1 MPESALKEM
10 PLADTLDHPHRGNPV
25 TTSTPAST
33 PSLRMNAPVL
43 IGSAA
48 FVLIF
53 GLAATL
59 FAEQA
64 GEWLARAQAWASGSV
79 GWYYLLAMTLYLVF
93 VVVTALSGYGRIK
106 LGADHDEPEFSYLSW
121 AGMLFAA
128 GISITLFFFCVSE
141 PLTHFAQPPKGE
153 AGGSEAARQAMQLLF
168 LHWGLHGW
176 GVFALV
182 AMALAYFAYRHN
194 LPLALRSALYPLI
207 GKRINGPI
215 GYTVDAFGIIA
226 TVFGLGADMG
236 FGVLHLNAGLDYL
249 FGIPHDQWVQVALIV
264 LMMGAAVIVAVS
276 GVEKGVRVMSDVN
289 MLLAC
294 SLLLF
299 VLFAGP
305 TQHLLNMLVQNLGD
319 YLGALPTKSFDLY
332 AYDGGTRWLG
342 DWTVFYWAW
351 WIAWAPFVGLFIA
364 RISRGRTIREF
375 VFGVLFI
382 PLGFTLAWMSIFGNS
397 ALEQAFNG
405 TSDLATVAVSEP
417 SMAIYHLLE
426 SYPWSRAVI
435 AVTVFISF
443 VFFVTSADSGTVVLS
458 TLSSRGG
465 AVDEDGPR
473 WLRVFWGA
481 LTALITIGLLFAGS
495 IDALKS
501 AVVLTSLPFSLILL
515 LMMWGLHKAFYL
527 ESQRQR
533 ARLHAPSPVD
543 QRSPRRRS
551 GWRQRLAQ
559 AVHFPSRDEVYRF
572 MEEQVRPAMEAL
584 AEQFRTRG
592 LTVETHM
599 DPAGASL
606 SLEVV
611 HGEEH
616 PFLYRV
622 VMRGYF
628 TPSFA
633 VAGLDARNRQNRRY
647 YRAEVH
653 LAEGSQDYDLV
664 GYSRQQVI
672 DDMLDQYERHLQFLH
687 LVR

>member
-1 MPESALKEM
+1 MTDAQSPSA
-10 PLADTLDHPHRGNPV
+10 
-25 TTSTPAST
+25 T
-33 PSLRMNAPVL
+33 PSAPTPIRMNPPVFYGAAIL
-43 IGSAA
+43 I
-48 FVLIF
+48 L
-53 GLAATL
+53 L
-59 FAEQA
+59 FAAVVIGFPQRA
-64 GEWLARAQAWASGSV
+64 GEWLLAAQTWASQTV
-79 GWYYLLAMTLYLVF
+79 GWYYLLAMTLYLIF
-93 VVVTALSGYGRIK
+93 VVVTALSGYGKIK

-141 PLTHFAQPPKGE
+141 PLTHFLQPPQGE
-153 AGGSEAARQAMQLLF
+153 AGTQEAARQAMELLF

-215 GYTVDAFGIIA
+215 GYTVDCFGIIA

-236 FGVLHLNAGLDYL
+236 FGVLQLNSGLDYL
-249 FGIPHDQWVQVALIV
+249 YAIPHTHAVQMVLIV
-264 LMMGAAVIVAVS
+264 LMMGAAISVAVS
-276 GVEKGVRVMSDVN
+276 GVDKGIRILSDIN

-305 TQHLLNMLVQNLGD
+305 TQHLLNTLVQNVGD
-319 YLGALPTKSFDLY
+319 YLGHLPGKSFDLY
-332 AYDGGTRWLG
+332 AYGGPSDWLG
-342 DWTVFYWAW
+342 SWTVFYWAW

-397 ALEQAFNG
+397 ALEQALG
-405 TSDLATVAVSEP
+405 GASELGREAIEQP
-417 SMAIYHLLE
+417 SMALYQMLQN
-426 SYPWSRAVI
+426 YPWSRAVI
-435 AVTVFISF
+435 TVTVLVSF

-458 TLSSRGG
+458 TLSAHGG
-465 AVDEDGPR
+465 SADDDGPK
-473 WLRVFWGA
+473 WLRVFWGSV
-481 LTALITIGLLFAGS
+481 TALVTGGLLFAGS

-515 LMMWGLHKAFYL
+515 LMMWGLHKAFYM

-533 ARLHAPSPVD
+533 ARSHSLAPLMSGNGK
-543 QRSPRRRS
+543 RS
-551 GWRQRLAQ
+551 GGWKRRLSQ

-572 MEEQVRPAMEAL
+572 MNDVVRPAISEVSEVFREKGL
-584 AEQFRTRG
+584 AVDAQ
-592 LTVETHM
+592 L
-599 DPAGASL
+599 DPGNASL
-606 SLEVV
+606 SLEIG
-611 HGEEH
+611 HGEQH
-616 PFLYRV
+616 RFLYQV
-622 VMRGYF
+622 LMRGYF

-633 VAGLDARNRQNRRY
+633 RAGMGGLHLKNRRY
-647 YRAEVH
+647 FRAEVH
-653 LAEGSQDYDLV
+653 LAEGSQDYDLM
-664 GYSRQQVI
+664 GYTKEQI
-672 DDMLDQYERHLQFLH
+672 INDMLDQYERHLQFLH

>member
-1 MPESALKEM
+1 GA
-10 PLADTLDHPHRGNPV
+10 AI
-25 TTSTPAST
+25 
-33 PSLRMNAPVL
+33 L
-43 IGSAA
+43 I
-48 FVLIF
+48 L
-53 GLAATL
+53 L
-59 FAEQA
+59 FAAVVIGFPQRA
-64 GEWLARAQAWASGSV
+64 GEWLLAAQTWASQTV
-79 GWYYLLAMTLYLVF
+79 GWYYLLAMTLYLIF
-93 VVVTALSGYGRIK
+93 VVVTALSGYGKIK

-141 PLTHFAQPPKGE
+141 PLTHFLQPPQGE
-153 AGGSEAARQAMQLLF
+153 AGTQEAARQAMELLF

-207 GKRINGPI
+207 GKRINGPV
-215 GYTVDAFGIIA
+215 GYTVDCFGIIA

-236 FGVLHLNAGLDYL
+236 FGVLQLNSGLDYL
-249 FGIPHDQWVQVALIV
+249 YAIPHTHPVQMALIV
-264 LMMGAAVIVAVS
+264 LMMGAAISVAVS
-276 GVEKGVRVMSDVN
+276 GVDKGIRILSDIN

-305 TQHLLNMLVQNLGD
+305 TQHLLNTLVQNVGD
-319 YLGALPTKSFDLY
+319 YLGHLPGKSFDLY
-332 AYDGGTRWLG
+332 AYGGPSDWLG
-342 DWTVFYWAW
+342 SWTVFYWAW

-397 ALEQAFNG
+397 ALEQALG
-405 TSDLATVAVSEP
+405 GASELGRVAIEQP
-417 SMAIYHLLE
+417 SMALYQMLQN
-426 SYPWSRAVI
+426 YPWSRAVI
-435 AVTVFISF
+435 TVTVLVSF

-458 TLSSRGG
+458 TLSAHGG
-465 AVDEDGPR
+465 SADDDGPK
-473 WLRVFWGA
+473 WLRVFWGSV
-481 LTALITIGLLFAGS
+481 TALVTGGLLFAGS

-515 LMMWGLHKAFYL
+515 LMMWGLHKAFYM

-533 ARLHAPSPVD
+533 ARSHSLAPLMSGNGK
-543 QRSPRRRS
+543 RS
-551 GWRQRLAQ
+551 GGWKRRLSQ

-572 MEEQVRPAMEAL
+572 MNDVVRPAISEVSEVFREKGL
-584 AEQFRTRG
+584 AVDAQ
-592 LTVETHM
+592 L
-599 DPAGASL
+599 DPGNASL
-606 SLEVV
+606 SLEIG
-611 HGEEH
+611 HGEQH
-616 PFLYRV
+616 RFLYQV
-622 VMRGYF
+622 LMRGYF

-633 VAGLDARNRQNRRY
+633 RAGMGGLHLKNRRY
-647 YRAEVH
+647 FRAEVH
-653 LAEGSQDYDLV
+653 LAEGSQDYDLM
-664 GYSRQQVI
+664 GYTKEQI
-672 DDMLDQYERHLQFLH
+672 INDMLDQYERHLQFLH

>member
-1 MPESALKEM
+1 M
-10 PLADTLDHPHRGNPV
+10 NP
-25 TTSTPAST
+25 
-33 PSLRMNAPVL
+33 PVFYGAAIL
-43 IGSAA
+43 I
-48 FVLIF
+48 L
-53 GLAATL
+53 L
-59 FAEQA
+59 FAAVVIGFPQRA
-64 GEWLARAQAWASGSV
+64 GEWLLAAQTWASQTV
-79 GWYYLLAMTLYLVF
+79 GWYYLLAMTLYLIF
-93 VVVTALSGYGRIK
+93 VVVTALSGYGKIK

-141 PLTHFAQPPKGE
+141 PLTHFLQPPQGE
-153 AGGSEAARQAMQLLF
+153 AGTQEAARQAMELLF

-215 GYTVDAFGIIA
+215 GYTVDCFGIIA

-236 FGVLHLNAGLDYL
+236 FGVLQLNSGLDYL
-249 FGIPHDQWVQVALIV
+249 YAIPHTHPVQMALIV
-264 LMMGAAVIVAVS
+264 LMMGAAISVAVS
-276 GVEKGVRVMSDVN
+276 GVDKGIRILSDIN

-305 TQHLLNMLVQNLGD
+305 TQHLLNTLVQNVGD
-319 YLGALPTKSFDLY
+319 YLGHLPGKSFDLY
-332 AYDGGTRWLG
+332 AYGGPSDWLG
-342 DWTVFYWAW
+342 SWTVFYWAW

-397 ALEQAFNG
+397 ALEQALG
-405 TSDLATVAVSEP
+405 GASELGRVAIEQP
-417 SMAIYHLLE
+417 SMALYQMLQN
-426 SYPWSRAVI
+426 YPWSRAVI
-435 AVTVFISF
+435 TVTVLVSF
-443 VFFVTSADSGTVVLS
+443 AFFVTSADSGTVVLS
-458 TLSSRGG
+458 TLSAHGG
-465 AVDEDGPR
+465 SADDDGPK
-473 WLRVFWGA
+473 WLRVFWGSV
-481 LTALITIGLLFAGS
+481 TALVTGGLLFAGS

-515 LMMWGLHKAFYL
+515 LMMWGLHKAFYM

-533 ARLHAPSPVD
+533 ARSHSLAPLMSGNGK
-543 QRSPRRRS
+543 RS
-551 GWRQRLAQ
+551 GGWKRRLSQ

-572 MEEQVRPAMEAL
+572 MNDVVRPAISEVSEVFREKGL
-584 AEQFRTRG
+584 AVDAQ
-592 LTVETHM
+592 L
-599 DPAGASL
+599 DPGNASL
-606 SLEVV
+606 SLEIG
-611 HGEEH
+611 HGEQH
-616 PFLYRV
+616 RFLYQV
-622 VMRGYF
+622 LMRGYF

-633 VAGLDARNRQNRRY
+633 RAGMGGLHLKNRRY
-647 YRAEVH
+647 FRAEVH
-653 LAEGSQDYDLV
+653 LAEGSQDYDLM
-664 GYSRQQVI
+664 GYTKEQI
-672 DDMLDQYERHLQFLH
+672 INDMLDQYERHLQFLH

>member
-1 MPESALKEM
+1 M
-10 PLADTLDHPHRGNPV
+10 NP
-25 TTSTPAST
+25 
-33 PSLRMNAPVL
+33 PVFYGAAIL
-43 IGSAA
+43 I
-48 FVLIF
+48 L
-53 GLAATL
+53 L
-59 FAEQA
+59 FAAVVIGFPQRA
-64 GEWLARAQAWASGSV
+64 GEWLLAAQTWASQTV
-79 GWYYLLAMTLYLVF
+79 GWYYLLAMTLYLIF
-93 VVVTALSGYGRIK
+93 VVVTALSGYGKIK

-141 PLTHFAQPPKGE
+141 PLTHFLQPPQGE
-153 AGGSEAARQAMQLLF
+153 AGTQEAARQAMELLF

-215 GYTVDAFGIIA
+215 GYTVDCFGIIA

-236 FGVLHLNAGLDYL
+236 FGVLQLNSGLDYL
-249 FGIPHDQWVQVALIV
+249 YAIPHTHSVQMALIV
-264 LMMGAAVIVAVS
+264 LMMGAAISVAVS
-276 GVEKGVRVMSDVN
+276 GVDKGIRILSDIN

-305 TQHLLNMLVQNLGD
+305 TQHLLNTLVQNVGD
-319 YLGALPTKSFDLY
+319 YLGHLPGKSFDLY
-332 AYDGGTRWLG
+332 AYGGPSDWLG
-342 DWTVFYWAW
+342 SWTVFYWAW

-397 ALEQAFNG
+397 ALEQALG
-405 TSDLATVAVSEP
+405 GASELGRVAIEQP
-417 SMAIYHLLE
+417 SMALYQMLQN
-426 SYPWSRAVI
+426 YPWSRAVI
-435 AVTVFISF
+435 TVTVLVSF

-458 TLSSRGG
+458 TLSAHGG
-465 AVDEDGPR
+465 SADDDGPK
-473 WLRVFWGA
+473 WLRVFWGSV
-481 LTALITIGLLFAGS
+481 TALVTGGLLFAGS

-515 LMMWGLHKAFYL
+515 LMMWGLHKAFYM

-533 ARLHAPSPVD
+533 ARSHSLAPLMSGNGK
-543 QRSPRRRS
+543 RS
-551 GWRQRLAQ
+551 GGWKRRLSQ

-572 MEEQVRPAMEAL
+572 MNDVVRPAISEVSEVFREKGL
-584 AEQFRTRG
+584 AVDAQ
-592 LTVETHM
+592 L
-599 DPAGASL
+599 DPGNASL
-606 SLEVV
+606 SLEIG
-611 HGEEH
+611 HGEQH
-616 PFLYRV
+616 RFLYQV
-622 VMRGYF
+622 LMRGYF

-633 VAGLDARNRQNRRY
+633 RAGMGGLHLKNRRY
-647 YRAEVH
+647 FRAEVH
-653 LAEGSQDYDLV
+653 LAEGSQDYDLM
-664 GYSRQQVI
+664 GYTKEQI
-672 DDMLDQYERHLQFLH
+672 INDMLDQYERHLQFLH
-687 LVR
+687 

>member
-1 MPESALKEM
+1 MILDPACDGA
-10 PLADTLDHPHRGNPV
+10 ADCGFIAAV
-25 TTSTPAST
+25 
-33 PSLRMNAPVL
+33 V
-43 IGSAA
+43 IG
-48 FVLIF
+48 FP
-53 GLAATL
+53 
-59 FAEQA
+59 QRA
-64 GEWLARAQAWASGSV
+64 GEWLLAAQTWASQTV
-79 GWYYLLAMTLYLVF
+79 GWYYLLAMTLYLIF
-93 VVVTALSGYGRIK
+93 VVVTALSGYGKIK

-141 PLTHFAQPPKGE
+141 PLTHFLQPPQGE
-153 AGGSEAARQAMQLLF
+153 AGTQEAARQAMELLF

-215 GYTVDAFGIIA
+215 GYTVDCFGIIA

-236 FGVLHLNAGLDYL
+236 FGVLQLNSGLDYL
-249 FGIPHDQWVQVALIV
+249 YAIPHTHAVQMVLIV
-264 LMMGAAVIVAVS
+264 LMMGAAISVAVS
-276 GVEKGVRVMSDVN
+276 GVDKGIRILSDIN

-305 TQHLLNMLVQNLGD
+305 TQHLLNTLVQNVGD
-319 YLGALPTKSFDLY
+319 YLGHLPGKSFDLY
-332 AYDGGTRWLG
+332 AYGGPSDWLG
-342 DWTVFYWAW
+342 SWTVFYWAW

-397 ALEQAFNG
+397 ALEQALG
-405 TSDLATVAVSEP
+405 GASELGRVAIEQP
-417 SMAIYHLLE
+417 SMALYQMLQN
-426 SYPWSRAVI
+426 YPWSRAVI
-435 AVTVFISF
+435 TVTVLVSF

-458 TLSSRGG
+458 TLSAHGG
-465 AVDEDGPR
+465 SADDDGPK
-473 WLRVFWGA
+473 WLRVFWGSV
-481 LTALITIGLLFAGS
+481 TALVTGGLLFAGS

-515 LMMWGLHKAFYL
+515 LMMWGLHKAFYM

-533 ARLHAPSPVD
+533 ARSHSLAPLMSGNGK
-543 QRSPRRRS
+543 RS
-551 GWRQRLAQ
+551 GGWKRRLSQ

-572 MEEQVRPAMEAL
+572 MNDVVRPAISEVSEVFREKGL
-584 AEQFRTRG
+584 AVDAQ
-592 LTVETHM
+592 L
-599 DPAGASL
+599 DPGNASL
-606 SLEVV
+606 SLEIG
-611 HGEEH
+611 HGEQH
-616 PFLYRV
+616 RFLYQV
-622 VMRGYF
+622 LMRGYF

-633 VAGLDARNRQNRRY
+633 RAGMGGLHLKNRRY
-647 YRAEVH
+647 FRAEVH
-653 LAEGSQDYDLV
+653 LAEGSQDYDLM
-664 GYSRQQVI
+664 GYTKEQI
-672 DDMLDQYERHLQFLH
+672 INDMLDQYERHLQFLH

>member
-1 MPESALKEM
+1 M
-10 PLADTLDHPHRGNPV
+10 NP
-25 TTSTPAST
+25 
-33 PSLRMNAPVL
+33 PVFYGAAIL
-43 IGSAA
+43 I
-48 FVLIF
+48 L
-53 GLAATL
+53 L
-59 FAEQA
+59 FAAVVIGFPQRA
-64 GEWLARAQAWASGSV
+64 GEWLLAAQTWASQTV
-79 GWYYLLAMTLYLVF
+79 GWYYLLAMTLYLIF
-93 VVVTALSGYGRIK
+93 VVVTALSGYGKIK

-141 PLTHFAQPPKGE
+141 PLTHFLQPPQGE
-153 AGGSEAARQAMQLLF
+153 AGTQEAARQAMELLF

-215 GYTVDAFGIIA
+215 GYTVDCFGIIA

-236 FGVLHLNAGLDYL
+236 FGVLQLNSGLDYL
-249 FGIPHDQWVQVALIV
+249 YAIPHTHPVQMALIV
-264 LMMGAAVIVAVS
+264 LMMGAAISVAVS
-276 GVEKGVRVMSDVN
+276 GVDKGIRILSDIN

-305 TQHLLNMLVQNLGD
+305 TQHLLNTLVQNVGD
-319 YLGALPTKSFDLY
+319 YLGHLPGKSFDLY
-332 AYDGGTRWLG
+332 AYGGPSDWLG
-342 DWTVFYWAW
+342 SWTVFYWAW

-397 ALEQAFNG
+397 ALEQALG
-405 TSDLATVAVSEP
+405 GASELGRVAIEQP
-417 SMAIYHLLE
+417 SMALYQMLQN
-426 SYPWSRAVI
+426 YPWSRAVI
-435 AVTVFISF
+435 TVTVLVSF

-458 TLSSRGG
+458 TLSAHGG
-465 AVDEDGPR
+465 SADDDGPK
-473 WLRVFWGA
+473 WLRVFWGSV
-481 LTALITIGLLFAGS
+481 TALVTGGLLFAGS

-515 LMMWGLHKAFYL
+515 LMMWGLHKAFYM

-533 ARLHAPSPVD
+533 ARSHSLAPLMSGNGK
-543 QRSPRRRS
+543 RS
-551 GWRQRLAQ
+551 GGWKRRLSQ

-572 MEEQVRPAMEAL
+572 MNDVVRPAISEVSEVFREKGL
-584 AEQFRTRG
+584 AVDAQ
-592 LTVETHM
+592 L
-599 DPAGASL
+599 DPGNASL
-606 SLEVV
+606 SLEVG
-611 HGEEH
+611 HGEQH
-616 PFLYRV
+616 RFLYQV
-622 VMRGYF
+622 LMRGYF

-633 VAGLDARNRQNRRY
+633 RAGMGGLHLKNRRY
-647 YRAEVH
+647 FRAEVH
-653 LAEGSQDYDLV
+653 LAEGSQDYDLM
-664 GYSRQQVI
+664 GYTKEQI
-672 DDMLDQYERHLQFLH
+672 INDMLDQYERHLQFLH

>member
-1 MPESALKEM
+1 M
-10 PLADTLDHPHRGNPV
+10 NP
-25 TTSTPAST
+25 
-33 PSLRMNAPVL
+33 PVFYGAAIL
-43 IGSAA
+43 I
-48 FVLIF
+48 L
-53 GLAATL
+53 L
-59 FAEQA
+59 FAAVVIGFPQCA
-64 GEWLARAQAWASGSV
+64 GEWLLAAQTWASQTV
-79 GWYYLLAMTLYLVF
+79 GWYYLLAMTLYLIF
-93 VVVTALSGYGRIK
+93 VVVTALSGYGKIK

-141 PLTHFAQPPKGE
+141 PLTHFLQPPQGE
-153 AGGSEAARQAMQLLF
+153 AGTQEAARQAMELLF

-215 GYTVDAFGIIA
+215 GYTVDCFGIIA

-236 FGVLHLNAGLDYL
+236 FGVLQLNSGLDYL
-249 FGIPHDQWVQVALIV
+249 YAIPHTHPVQMALIV
-264 LMMGAAVIVAVS
+264 LMMGAAISVAVS
-276 GVEKGVRVMSDVN
+276 GVDKGIRILSDIN

-305 TQHLLNMLVQNLGD
+305 TQHLLNTLVQNVGD
-319 YLGALPTKSFDLY
+319 YLGHLPGKSFDLY
-332 AYDGGTRWLG
+332 AYGGPSDWLG
-342 DWTVFYWAW
+342 SWTVFYWAW

-397 ALEQAFNG
+397 ALEQALG
-405 TSDLATVAVSEP
+405 GASELGRVAIEQP
-417 SMAIYHLLE
+417 SMALYQMLQN
-426 SYPWSRAVI
+426 YPWSRAVI
-435 AVTVFISF
+435 TVTVLVSF

-458 TLSSRGG
+458 TLSAHGG
-465 AVDEDGPR
+465 SADDDGPK
-473 WLRVFWGA
+473 WLRVFWGSV
-481 LTALITIGLLFAGS
+481 TALVTGGLLFAGS

-515 LMMWGLHKAFYL
+515 LMMWGLHKAFYM

-533 ARLHAPSPVD
+533 ARSHSLAPLMSGNGK
-543 QRSPRRRS
+543 RS
-551 GWRQRLAQ
+551 GGWKRRLSQ

-572 MEEQVRPAMEAL
+572 MNDVVRPAISEVSEVFREKGL
-584 AEQFRTRG
+584 AVDAQ
-592 LTVETHM
+592 L
-599 DPAGASL
+599 DPGNASL
-606 SLEVV
+606 SLEIG
-611 HGEEH
+611 HGEQH
-616 PFLYRV
+616 RFLYQV
-622 VMRGYF
+622 LMRGYF

-633 VAGLDARNRQNRRY
+633 RAGMGGLHLKNRRY
-647 YRAEVH
+647 FRAEVH
-653 LAEGSQDYDLV
+653 LAEGSQDYDLM
-664 GYSRQQVI
+664 GYTKEQI
-672 DDMLDQYERHLQFLH
+672 INDMLDQYERHLQFLH

>member
-1 MPESALKEM
+1 M
-10 PLADTLDHPHRGNPV
+10 NP
-25 TTSTPAST
+25 
-33 PSLRMNAPVL
+33 PVFYGAAIL
-43 IGSAA
+43 I
-48 FVLIF
+48 L
-53 GLAATL
+53 L
-59 FAEQA
+59 FAAVVIGFPQRA
-64 GEWLARAQAWASGSV
+64 GEWLLAAQTWASQTV
-79 GWYYLLAMTLYLVF
+79 GWYYLLAMTLYLIF
-93 VVVTALSGYGRIK
+93 VVVTALSGYGKIK

-141 PLTHFAQPPKGE
+141 PLTHFLQPPQGE
-153 AGGSEAARQAMQLLF
+153 PGTQEAARQAMELLF

-215 GYTVDAFGIIA
+215 GYTVDCFGIIA

-236 FGVLHLNAGLDYL
+236 FGVLQLNSGLDYL
-249 FGIPHDQWVQVALIV
+249 YAIPHTHPVQMALIV
-264 LMMGAAVIVAVS
+264 LMMGAAISVAVS
-276 GVEKGVRVMSDVN
+276 GVDKGIRILSDIN

-305 TQHLLNMLVQNLGD
+305 TQHLLNTLVQNVGD
-319 YLGALPTKSFDLY
+319 YLGHLPGKSFDLY
-332 AYDGGTRWLG
+332 AYGGPSDWLG
-342 DWTVFYWAW
+342 SWTVFYWAW

-397 ALEQAFNG
+397 ALEQALG
-405 TSDLATVAVSEP
+405 GASELGRVAIEQP
-417 SMAIYHLLE
+417 SMALYQMLQN
-426 SYPWSRAVI
+426 YPWSRAVI
-435 AVTVFISF
+435 TVTVLVSF

-458 TLSSRGG
+458 TLSAHGG
-465 AVDEDGPR
+465 SADDDGPK
-473 WLRVFWGA
+473 WLRVFWGSV
-481 LTALITIGLLFAGS
+481 TALVTGGLLFAGS

-515 LMMWGLHKAFYL
+515 LMMWGLHKAFYM

-533 ARLHAPSPVD
+533 ARSHSLAPLMSGNGK
-543 QRSPRRRS
+543 RS
-551 GWRQRLAQ
+551 GGWKRRLSQ

-572 MEEQVRPAMEAL
+572 MNDVVRPAISEVSEVFREKGL
-584 AEQFRTRG
+584 AVDAQ
-592 LTVETHM
+592 L
-599 DPAGASL
+599 DPGNASL
-606 SLEVV
+606 SLEIG
-611 HGEEH
+611 HGEQH
-616 PFLYRV
+616 RFLYQV
-622 VMRGYF
+622 LMRGYF

-633 VAGLDARNRQNRRY
+633 RAGMGGLHLKNRRY
-647 YRAEVH
+647 FRAEVH
-653 LAEGSQDYDLV
+653 LAEGSQDYDLM
-664 GYSRQQVI
+664 GYTKEQI
-672 DDMLDQYERHLQFLH
+672 INDMLDQYERHLQFLH

>member
-1 MPESALKEM
+1 GFPQ
-10 PLADTLDHPHRGNPV
+10 R
-25 TTSTPAST
+25 
-33 PSLRMNAPVL
+33 
-43 IGSAA
+43 
-48 FVLIF
+48 
-53 GLAATL
+53 
-59 FAEQA
+59 A
-64 GEWLARAQAWASGSV
+64 GEWLLAAQTWASQTV
-79 GWYYLLAMTLYLVF
+79 GWYYLLAMTLYLIF
-93 VVVTALSGYGRIK
+93 VVVTALSGYGKIK

-141 PLTHFAQPPKGE
+141 PLTHFLQPPQGE
-153 AGGSEAARQAMQLLF
+153 AGTQEAARQAMELLF

-215 GYTVDAFGIIA
+215 GYTVDCFGIIA

-236 FGVLHLNAGLDYL
+236 FGVLQLNSGLDYL
-249 FGIPHDQWVQVALIV
+249 YAIPHTHPVQMALIV
-264 LMMGAAVIVAVS
+264 LMMGAAISVAVS
-276 GVEKGVRVMSDVN
+276 GVDKGIRILSDIN

-305 TQHLLNMLVQNLGD
+305 TQHLLNTLVQNVGD
-319 YLGALPTKSFDLY
+319 YLGHLPGKSFDLY
-332 AYDGGTRWLG
+332 AYGGPSDWLG
-342 DWTVFYWAW
+342 SWTVFYWAW

-397 ALEQAFNG
+397 ALEQALG
-405 TSDLATVAVSEP
+405 GASELGRVAIEQP
-417 SMAIYHLLE
+417 SMALYQMLQN
-426 SYPWSRAVI
+426 YPWSRAVI
-435 AVTVFISF
+435 TVTVLVSF

-458 TLSSRGG
+458 TLSAHGG
-465 AVDEDGPR
+465 SADDDGPK
-473 WLRVFWGA
+473 WLRVFWGSV
-481 LTALITIGLLFAGS
+481 TALVTGGLLFAGS

-515 LMMWGLHKAFYL
+515 LMMWGLHKAFYM

-533 ARLHAPSPVD
+533 ARSHSLAPLMSGNGK
-543 QRSPRRRS
+543 RS
-551 GWRQRLAQ
+551 GGWKRRLSQ

-572 MEEQVRPAMEAL
+572 MNDVVRPAISEVSEVFREKGL
-584 AEQFRTRG
+584 AVDAQ
-592 LTVETHM
+592 L
-599 DPAGASL
+599 DPGNASL
-606 SLEVV
+606 SLEIG
-611 HGEEH
+611 HGEQH
-616 PFLYRV
+616 RFLYQV
-622 VMRGYF
+622 LMRGYF

-633 VAGLDARNRQNRRY
+633 RAGMGGLHLKNRRY
-647 YRAEVH
+647 FRAEVH
-653 LAEGSQDYDLV
+653 LAEGSQDYDLM
-664 GYSRQQVI
+664 GYTKEQI
-672 DDMLDQYERHLQFLH
+672 INDMLDQYERHLQFLH

>member
-1 MPESALKEM
+1 GA
-10 PLADTLDHPHRGNPV
+10 AI
-25 TTSTPAST
+25 
-33 PSLRMNAPVL
+33 L
-43 IGSAA
+43 I
-48 FVLIF
+48 L
-53 GLAATL
+53 L
-59 FAEQA
+59 FAAVVIGFPQRA
-64 GEWLARAQAWASGSV
+64 GEWLLAAQTWASQTV
-79 GWYYLLAMTLYLVF
+79 GWYYLLAMTLYLIF
-93 VVVTALSGYGRIK
+93 VVVTALSGYGKIK

-141 PLTHFAQPPKGE
+141 PLTHFLQPPQGE
-153 AGGSEAARQAMQLLF
+153 AGTQEAARQAMELLF

-215 GYTVDAFGIIA
+215 GYTVDCFGIIA

-236 FGVLHLNAGLDYL
+236 FGVLQLNSGLDYL
-249 FGIPHDQWVQVALIV
+249 YAIPHTHPVQMALIV
-264 LMMGAAVIVAVS
+264 LMMGAAISVAVS
-276 GVEKGVRVMSDVN
+276 GVDKGIRILSDIN

-305 TQHLLNMLVQNLGD
+305 TQHLLNTLVQNVGD
-319 YLGALPTKSFDLY
+319 YLGHLPGKSFDLY
-332 AYDGGTRWLG
+332 AYGGPSDWLG
-342 DWTVFYWAW
+342 SWTVFYWAW

-397 ALEQAFNG
+397 ALEQALG
-405 TSDLATVAVSEP
+405 GASELGRVAIEQP
-417 SMAIYHLLE
+417 SMALYQMLQN
-426 SYPWSRAVI
+426 YPWSRAVI
-435 AVTVFISF
+435 TVTVLVSF

-458 TLSSRGG
+458 TLSAHGG
-465 AVDEDGPR
+465 SADDDGPK
-473 WLRVFWGA
+473 WLRVFWGSV
-481 LTALITIGLLFAGS
+481 TALATGGLLFAGS

-515 LMMWGLHKAFYL
+515 LMMWGLHKAFYM

-533 ARLHAPSPVD
+533 ARSHSLAPLMSGNGK
-543 QRSPRRRS
+543 RS
-551 GWRQRLAQ
+551 GGWKRRLSQ

-572 MEEQVRPAMEAL
+572 MNDVVRPAISEVSEVFREKGL
-584 AEQFRTRG
+584 AVDAQ
-592 LTVETHM
+592 L
-599 DPAGASL
+599 DPGNASL
-606 SLEVV
+606 SLEIG
-611 HGEEH
+611 HGEQH
-616 PFLYRV
+616 RFLYQV
-622 VMRGYF
+622 LMRGYF

-633 VAGLDARNRQNRRY
+633 RAGMGGLHLKNRRY
-647 YRAEVH
+647 FRAEVH
-653 LAEGSQDYDLV
+653 LAEGSQDYDLM
-664 GYSRQQVI
+664 GYTKEQI
-672 DDMLDQYERHLQFLH
+672 INDMLDQYERHLQFLH

>member
-1 MPESALKEM
+1 FYGA
-10 PLADTLDHPHRGNPV
+10 AI
-25 TTSTPAST
+25 
-33 PSLRMNAPVL
+33 L
-43 IGSAA
+43 ILMFAA
-48 FVLIF
+48 VVIRSP
-53 GLAATL
+53 
-59 FAEQA
+59 QPA
-64 GEWLARAQAWASGSV
+64 GEWLLAAQTWASQTV
-79 GWYYLLAMTLYLVF
+79 GWYYLLAMTLYLIF
-93 VVVTALSGYGRIK
+93 VVVTALSGYGKIK

-141 PLTHFAQPPKGE
+141 PLTHFLQPPQGE
-153 AGGSEAARQAMQLLF
+153 AGTQEAARQAMELLF

-215 GYTVDAFGIIA
+215 GYTVDCFGIIA

-236 FGVLHLNAGLDYL
+236 FGVLQLNSGLDYL
-249 FGIPHDQWVQVALIV
+249 YAIPHTHPVQMALIV
-264 LMMGAAVIVAVS
+264 LMMGAAISVAVS
-276 GVEKGVRVMSDVN
+276 GVDKGIRILSDIN

-305 TQHLLNMLVQNLGD
+305 TQHLLNTLVQNVGD
-319 YLGALPTKSFDLY
+319 YLGHLPGKSFDLY
-332 AYDGGTRWLG
+332 AYGGPSDWLG
-342 DWTVFYWAW
+342 SWTVFYWAW

-397 ALEQAFNG
+397 ALEQALG
-405 TSDLATVAVSEP
+405 GASELGRVAIEQP
-417 SMAIYHLLE
+417 SMALYQMLQN
-426 SYPWSRAVI
+426 YPWSRAVI
-435 AVTVFISF
+435 TVTVLVSF

-458 TLSSRGG
+458 TLSAHGG
-465 AVDEDGPR
+465 SADDDGPK
-473 WLRVFWGA
+473 WLRVFWGSV
-481 LTALITIGLLFAGS
+481 TALVTGGLLFAGS

-515 LMMWGLHKAFYL
+515 LMMWGLHKAFYM

-533 ARLHAPSPVD
+533 ARSHSLAPLMSGNGK
-543 QRSPRRRS
+543 RS
-551 GWRQRLAQ
+551 GGWKRRLSQ

-572 MEEQVRPAMEAL
+572 MNDVVRPAISEVSEVFREKGL
-584 AEQFRTRG
+584 AVDAQ
-592 LTVETHM
+592 L
-599 DPAGASL
+599 DPGNASL
-606 SLEVV
+606 SLEIG
-611 HGEEH
+611 HGEQH
-616 PFLYRV
+616 RFLYQV
-622 VMRGYF
+622 LMRGYF

-633 VAGLDARNRQNRRY
+633 RAGMGGLHLKNRRY
-647 YRAEVH
+647 FRAEVH
-653 LAEGSQDYDLV
+653 LAEGSQDYDLM
-664 GYSRQQVI
+664 GYTKEQI
-672 DDMLDQYERHLQFLH
+672 INDMLDQYERHLQFLH

>member
-1 MPESALKEM
+1 
-10 PLADTLDHPHRGNPV
+10 T
-25 TTSTPAST
+25 
-33 PSLRMNAPVL
+33 
-43 IGSAA
+43 
-48 FVLIF
+48 
-53 GLAATL
+53 
-59 FAEQA
+59 
-64 GEWLARAQAWASGSV
+64 WASQTV
-79 GWYYLLAMTLYLVF
+79 GWYYLLAMTLYLIF
-93 VVVTALSGYGRIK
+93 VVVTALSGYGKIK

-141 PLTHFAQPPKGE
+141 PLTHFLQPPQGE
-153 AGGSEAARQAMQLLF
+153 AGTQEAARQAMELLF

-215 GYTVDAFGIIA
+215 GYTVDCFGIIA

-236 FGVLHLNAGLDYL
+236 FGVLQLNSGLDYL
-249 FGIPHDQWVQVALIV
+249 YAIPHTHPVQMALIV
-264 LMMGAAVIVAVS
+264 LMMGAAISVAVS
-276 GVEKGVRVMSDVN
+276 GVDKGIRILSDIN

-305 TQHLLNMLVQNLGD
+305 TQHLLNTLVQNVGD
-319 YLGALPTKSFDLY
+319 YLGHLPGKSFDLY
-332 AYDGGTRWLG
+332 AYGGPSDWLG
-342 DWTVFYWAW
+342 SWTVFYWAW

-397 ALEQAFNG
+397 ALEQALG
-405 TSDLATVAVSEP
+405 GASELGRVAIEQP
-417 SMAIYHLLE
+417 SMALYQMLQN
-426 SYPWSRAVI
+426 YPWSRAVI
-435 AVTVFISF
+435 TVTVLVSF

-458 TLSSRGG
+458 TLSAHGG
-465 AVDEDGPR
+465 SADDDGPK
-473 WLRVFWGA
+473 WLRVFWGSV
-481 LTALITIGLLFAGS
+481 TALVTGGLLFAGS

-515 LMMWGLHKAFYL
+515 LMMWGLHKAFYM

-533 ARLHAPSPVD
+533 ARSHSLAPLMSGNGK
-543 QRSPRRRS
+543 RS
-551 GWRQRLAQ
+551 GGWKRRLSQ

-572 MEEQVRPAMEAL
+572 MNDVVRPAISEVSEVFREKGL
-584 AEQFRTRG
+584 AVDAQ
-592 LTVETHM
+592 L
-599 DPAGASL
+599 DPGNASL
-606 SLEVV
+606 SLEIG
-611 HGEEH
+611 HGEQH
-616 PFLYRV
+616 RFLYQV
-622 VMRGYF
+622 LMRGYF

-633 VAGLDARNRQNRRY
+633 RAGMGGLHLKNRRY
-647 YRAEVH
+647 FRAEVH
-653 LAEGSQDYDLV
+653 LAEGSQDYDLM
-664 GYSRQQVI
+664 GYTKEQI
-672 DDMLDQYERHLQFLH
+672 INDMLDQYERHLQFLH

>member
-1 MPESALKEM
+1 M
-10 PLADTLDHPHRGNPV
+10 NP
-25 TTSTPAST
+25 
-33 PSLRMNAPVL
+33 PVFYGAAIL
-43 IGSAA
+43 I
-48 FVLIF
+48 L
-53 GLAATL
+53 L
-59 FAEQA
+59 FAAVVIGFPQRA
-64 GEWLARAQAWASGSV
+64 GEWLLAAQTWASQTV
-79 GWYYLLAMTLYLVF
+79 GWYYLLAMTLYLIF
-93 VVVTALSGYGRIK
+93 VVVTALSGYGKIK

-141 PLTHFAQPPKGE
+141 PLTHFLQPPQGE
-153 AGGSEAARQAMQLLF
+153 AGTQEAARQAMELLF

-215 GYTVDAFGIIA
+215 GYTVDCFGIIA

-236 FGVLHLNAGLDYL
+236 FGVLQLNSGLDYL
-249 FGIPHDQWVQVALIV
+249 YAIPHTHPVQMALIV
-264 LMMGAAVIVAVS
+264 LMMGAAISVAVS
-276 GVEKGVRVMSDVN
+276 GVDKGIRILSDIN

-305 TQHLLNMLVQNLGD
+305 TQHLLNTLVQNVGD
-319 YLGALPTKSFDLY
+319 YLGHLPGKSFDLY
-332 AYDGGTRWLG
+332 AYGGPSDWLG
-342 DWTVFYWAW
+342 SWTVFYWAW

-397 ALEQAFNG
+397 ALEQALG
-405 TSDLATVAVSEP
+405 GASELGRVAIEQP
-417 SMAIYHLLE
+417 SMALYQMLQN
-426 SYPWSRAVI
+426 YPWSRAVI
-435 AVTVFISF
+435 TVTVLVSF

-458 TLSSRGG
+458 TLSAHGG
-465 AVDEDGPR
+465 SADDDGPK
-473 WLRVFWGA
+473 WLRVFWGSV
-481 LTALITIGLLFAGS
+481 TALVTGGLLFAGS

-515 LMMWGLHKAFYL
+515 LMMWGLHKAFYM

-533 ARLHAPSPVD
+533 ARSHSLAPLMSGNGK
-543 QRSPRRRS
+543 RS
-551 GWRQRLAQ
+551 GGWKRRLSQ

-572 MEEQVRPAMEAL
+572 MNDVVRPAISEVSEVFHEKGL
-584 AEQFRTRG
+584 AVDAQ
-592 LTVETHM
+592 L
-599 DPAGASL
+599 DPGNASL
-606 SLEVV
+606 SLEIG
-611 HGEEH
+611 HGEQH
-616 PFLYRV
+616 RFLYQV
-622 VMRGYF
+622 LMRGYF

-633 VAGLDARNRQNRRY
+633 RAGMGGLHLKNRRY
-647 YRAEVH
+647 FRAEVH
-653 LAEGSQDYDLV
+653 LAEGSQDYDLM
-664 GYSRQQVI
+664 GYTKEQI
-672 DDMLDQYERHLQFLH
+672 INDMLDQYERHLQFLH

>member
-1 MPESALKEM
+1 A
-10 PLADTLDHPHRGNPV
+10 AV
-25 TTSTPAST
+25 
-33 PSLRMNAPVL
+33 V
-43 IGSAA
+43 IG
-48 FVLIF
+48 FP
-53 GLAATL
+53 
-59 FAEQA
+59 QRA
-64 GEWLARAQAWASGSV
+64 GEWLLAAQTWASQTV
-79 GWYYLLAMTLYLVF
+79 GWYYLLAMTLYLIF
-93 VVVTALSGYGRIK
+93 VVVTALSGYGKIK

-141 PLTHFAQPPKGE
+141 PLTHFLQPPQGE
-153 AGGSEAARQAMQLLF
+153 AGTQEAARQAMELLF

-215 GYTVDAFGIIA
+215 GYTVDCFGIIA

-236 FGVLHLNAGLDYL
+236 FGVLQLNSGLDYL
-249 FGIPHDQWVQVALIV
+249 YAIPHTHPVQMALIV
-264 LMMGAAVIVAVS
+264 LMMGAAISVAVS
-276 GVEKGVRVMSDVN
+276 GVDKGIRILSDIN

-305 TQHLLNMLVQNLGD
+305 TQHLLNTLVQNVGD
-319 YLGALPTKSFDLY
+319 YLGHLPGKSFDLY
-332 AYDGGTRWLG
+332 AYGGPSDWLG
-342 DWTVFYWAW
+342 SWTVFYWAW

-397 ALEQAFNG
+397 ALEQALG
-405 TSDLATVAVSEP
+405 GASELGRVAIEQP
-417 SMAIYHLLE
+417 SMALYQILQN
-426 SYPWSRAVI
+426 YPWSRAVI
-435 AVTVFISF
+435 TVTVLVSF

-458 TLSSRGG
+458 TLSAHGG
-465 AVDEDGPR
+465 SADDDGPK
-473 WLRVFWGA
+473 WLRVFWGSV
-481 LTALITIGLLFAGS
+481 TALVTGGLLFAGS

-515 LMMWGLHKAFYL
+515 LMMWGLHKAFYM

-533 ARLHAPSPVD
+533 ARSHSLAPLMSGNGK
-543 QRSPRRRS
+543 RS
-551 GWRQRLAQ
+551 GGWKRRLSQ

-572 MEEQVRPAMEAL
+572 MNDVVRPAISEVSEVFREKGL
-584 AEQFRTRG
+584 AVDAQ
-592 LTVETHM
+592 L
-599 DPAGASL
+599 DPGNASL
-606 SLEVV
+606 SLEIG
-611 HGEEH
+611 HGEQH
-616 PFLYRV
+616 RFLYQV
-622 VMRGYF
+622 LMRGYF

-633 VAGLDARNRQNRRY
+633 RAGMGGLHLKNRRY
-647 YRAEVH
+647 FRAEVH
-653 LAEGSQDYDLV
+653 LAEGSQDYDLM
-664 GYSRQQVI
+664 GYTKEQI
-672 DDMLDQYERHLQFLH
+672 INDMLDQYERHLQFLH

>member
-1 MPESALKEM
+1 M
-10 PLADTLDHPHRGNPV
+10 NP
-25 TTSTPAST
+25 
-33 PSLRMNAPVL
+33 PVFYGAAIL
-43 IGSAA
+43 I
-48 FVLIF
+48 L
-53 GLAATL
+53 L
-59 FAEQA
+59 FAAVVIGFPQRA
-64 GEWLARAQAWASGSV
+64 GEWLLAAQTWASQTV
-79 GWYYLLAMTLYLVF
+79 GWYYLLAMTLYLIF
-93 VVVTALSGYGRIK
+93 VVVTALSGYGKIK

-141 PLTHFAQPPKGE
+141 PLTHFLQPPQGE
-153 AGGSEAARQAMQLLF
+153 AGTQEAARQAMELLF

-215 GYTVDAFGIIA
+215 GYTVDCFGIIA

-236 FGVLHLNAGLDYL
+236 FGVLQLNSGLDYL
-249 FGIPHDQWVQVALIV
+249 YAIPHTHPVQMALIV
-264 LMMGAAVIVAVS
+264 LMMGAAISVAVS
-276 GVEKGVRVMSDVN
+276 GVDKGIRILSDIN

-305 TQHLLNMLVQNLGD
+305 TQHLLNTLVQNVGD
-319 YLGALPTKSFDLY
+319 YLGHLPGKSFDLY
-332 AYDGGTRWLG
+332 AYGGPSDWLG
-342 DWTVFYWAW
+342 SWTVFYWAW

-397 ALEQAFNG
+397 ALEQALG
-405 TSDLATVAVSEP
+405 GASELGRVAIEQP
-417 SMAIYHLLE
+417 SMALYQMLQN
-426 SYPWSRAVI
+426 YPWSRAVI
-435 AVTVFISF
+435 TVTVLVSF

-458 TLSSRGG
+458 TLSAHGG
-465 AVDEDGPR
+465 SADDDGPK
-473 WLRVFWGA
+473 WLRVFWGSV
-481 LTALITIGLLFAGS
+481 TALVTGGLLFAGS

-515 LMMWGLHKAFYL
+515 LMMWGLHKAFYM

-533 ARLHAPSPVD
+533 ARSHSLAPLMSGNGK
-543 QRSPRRRS
+543 RS
-551 GWRQRLAQ
+551 GGWKRRLSQ

-572 MEEQVRPAMEAL
+572 MNDVVRPEISEVSEVFREKGL
-584 AEQFRTRG
+584 AVDAQ
-592 LTVETHM
+592 L
-599 DPAGASL
+599 DPGNASL
-606 SLEVV
+606 SLEIG
-611 HGEEH
+611 HGEQH
-616 PFLYRV
+616 RFLYQV
-622 VMRGYF
+622 LMRGYF

-633 VAGLDARNRQNRRY
+633 RAGMGGLHLKNRRY
-647 YRAEVH
+647 FRAEVH
-653 LAEGSQDYDLV
+653 LAEGSQDYDLM
-664 GYSRQQVI
+664 GYTKEQI
-672 DDMLDQYERHLQFLH
+672 INDMLDQYERHLQFLH

>member
-1 MPESALKEM
+1 MTDAQSPSAT
-10 PLADTLDHPHRGNPV
+10 P
-25 TTSTPAST
+25 STPT
-33 PSLRMNAPVL
+33 PIRMNPPVFYGAAIL
-43 IGSAA
+43 I
-48 FVLIF
+48 L
-53 GLAATL
+53 L
-59 FAEQA
+59 FAAVVIGFPQRA
-64 GEWLARAQAWASGSV
+64 GEWLLAAQTWASQTV
-79 GWYYLLAMTLYLVF
+79 GWYYLLAMTLYLIF
-93 VVVTALSGYGRIK
+93 VVVTALSGYGKIK

-141 PLTHFAQPPKGE
+141 PLTHFLQPPQGE
-153 AGGSEAARQAMQLLF
+153 AGTQEAARQAMELLF

-215 GYTVDAFGIIA
+215 GYTVDCFGIIA

-236 FGVLHLNAGLDYL
+236 FGVLQLNSGLDYL
-249 FGIPHDQWVQVALIV
+249 YAIPHTHPVQMALIV
-264 LMMGAAVIVAVS
+264 LMMGAAISVAVS
-276 GVEKGVRVMSDVN
+276 GVDKGIRILSDIN

-294 SLLLF
+294 SLLQF

-305 TQHLLNMLVQNLGD
+305 TQHLLNTLVQNVGD
-319 YLGALPTKSFDLY
+319 YLGHLPGKSFDLY
-332 AYDGGTRWLG
+332 AYGGPSDWLG
-342 DWTVFYWAW
+342 SWTVFYWAW

-397 ALEQAFNG
+397 ALEQALG
-405 TSDLATVAVSEP
+405 GASELGRVAIEQP
-417 SMAIYHLLE
+417 SMALYQMLQN
-426 SYPWSRAVI
+426 YPWSRAVI
-435 AVTVFISF
+435 TVTVLVSF

-458 TLSSRGG
+458 TLSAHGG
-465 AVDEDGPR
+465 SADDDGPK
-473 WLRVFWGA
+473 WLRVFWGSV
-481 LTALITIGLLFAGS
+481 TALVTGGLLFAGS

-515 LMMWGLHKAFYL
+515 LMMWGLHKAFYM

-533 ARLHAPSPVD
+533 ARSHSLAPLMSGNGK
-543 QRSPRRRS
+543 RS
-551 GWRQRLAQ
+551 GGWKRRLSQ

-572 MEEQVRPAMEAL
+572 MNDVVRPAISEVSEVFREKGL
-584 AEQFRTRG
+584 AVDAQ
-592 LTVETHM
+592 L
-599 DPAGASL
+599 DPGNASL
-606 SLEVV
+606 SLEIG
-611 HGEEH
+611 HGEQH
-616 PFLYRV
+616 RFLYQV
-622 VMRGYF
+622 LMRGYF

-633 VAGLDARNRQNRRY
+633 RAGMGGLHLKNRRY
-647 YRAEVH
+647 FRAEVH
-653 LAEGSQDYDLV
+653 LAEGSQDYDLM
-664 GYSRQQVI
+664 GYTKEQI
-672 DDMLDQYERHLQFLH
+672 INDMLDQYERHLQFLH

>member
-1 MPESALKEM
+1 L
-10 PLADTLDHPHRGNPV
+10 
-25 TTSTPAST
+25 
-33 PSLRMNAPVL
+33 
-43 IGSAA
+43 
-48 FVLIF
+48 
-53 GLAATL
+53 L
-59 FAEQA
+59 FAAVVIGFPQRA
-64 GEWLARAQAWASGSV
+64 GEWLLAAQTWASQTV
-79 GWYYLLAMTLYLVF
+79 GWYYLLAMTLYLIF
-93 VVVTALSGYGRIK
+93 VVVTALSGYGKIK

-141 PLTHFAQPPKGE
+141 PLTHFLQPPQGE
-153 AGGSEAARQAMQLLF
+153 AGTQEAARQAMELLF

-215 GYTVDAFGIIA
+215 GYTVDCFGIIA

-236 FGVLHLNAGLDYL
+236 FGVLQLNSGLDYL
-249 FGIPHDQWVQVALIV
+249 YAIPHTHPVQMALIV
-264 LMMGAAVIVAVS
+264 LMMGAAISVAVS
-276 GVEKGVRVMSDVN
+276 GVDKGIRILSDIN

-299 VLFAGP
+299 VLFVGP
-305 TQHLLNMLVQNLGD
+305 TQHLLNTLVQNVGD
-319 YLGALPTKSFDLY
+319 YLGHLPGKSFDLY
-332 AYDGGTRWLG
+332 AYGGPSDWLG
-342 DWTVFYWAW
+342 SWTVFYWAW

-397 ALEQAFNG
+397 ALEQALG
-405 TSDLATVAVSEP
+405 GASELSRVAIEQP
-417 SMAIYHLLE
+417 SMALYQMLQN
-426 SYPWSRAVI
+426 YPWSRAVI
-435 AVTVFISF
+435 TVTVLVSF

-458 TLSSRGG
+458 TLSAHGG
-465 AVDEDGPR
+465 SADDDGPK
-473 WLRVFWGA
+473 WLRVFWGSV
-481 LTALITIGLLFAGS
+481 TALVTGGLLFAGS

-515 LMMWGLHKAFYL
+515 LMMWGLHKAFYM

-533 ARLHAPSPVD
+533 ARSHSLAPLMSGNGK
-543 QRSPRRRS
+543 RS
-551 GWRQRLAQ
+551 GGWKRRLSQ

-572 MEEQVRPAMEAL
+572 MNDVVRPAISEVSEVFREKGL
-584 AEQFRTRG
+584 AVDAQ
-592 LTVETHM
+592 L
-599 DPAGASL
+599 DPGNASL
-606 SLEVV
+606 SLEIG
-611 HGEEH
+611 HGEQH
-616 PFLYRV
+616 RFLYQV
-622 VMRGYF
+622 LMRGYF

-633 VAGLDARNRQNRRY
+633 RAGMGGLHLKNRRY
-647 YRAEVH
+647 FRAEVH
-653 LAEGSQDYDLV
+653 LAEGSQDYDLM
-664 GYSRQQVI
+664 GYTKEQI
-672 DDMLDQYERHLQFLH
+672 INDMLDQYERHLQFLH

>member
-1 MPESALKEM
+1 M
-10 PLADTLDHPHRGNPV
+10 NP
-25 TTSTPAST
+25 
-33 PSLRMNAPVL
+33 PVFYGAAIL
-43 IGSAA
+43 I
-48 FVLIF
+48 L
-53 GLAATL
+53 L
-59 FAEQA
+59 FAAVVIGFPQRA
-64 GEWLARAQAWASGSV
+64 GEWLLAAQTWASQTV
-79 GWYYLLAMTLYLVF
+79 GWYYLLAMTLYLIF
-93 VVVTALSGYGRIK
+93 VVVTALSGYGKIK

-141 PLTHFAQPPKGE
+141 PLTHFLQPPQGE
-153 AGGSEAARQAMQLLF
+153 AGTQEAARQAMELLF

-215 GYTVDAFGIIA
+215 GYTVDCFGIIA

-236 FGVLHLNAGLDYL
+236 FGVLQLNSGLDYL
-249 FGIPHDQWVQVALIV
+249 YAIPHTHPVQMALIV
-264 LMMGAAVIVAVS
+264 LMMGAAISVAVS
-276 GVEKGVRVMSDVN
+276 GVDKGIRILSDIN

-305 TQHLLNMLVQNLGD
+305 TQHLLNTLVQNVGD
-319 YLGALPTKSFDLY
+319 YLGHLPGKSFDLY
-332 AYDGGTRWLG
+332 AYGGPSDWLG
-342 DWTVFYWAW
+342 SWTVFYWAW
-351 WIAWAPFVGLFIA
+351 WIAWAPFVDLFIA

-397 ALEQAFNG
+397 ALEQALG
-405 TSDLATVAVSEP
+405 GASELGRVAIEQP
-417 SMAIYHLLE
+417 SMALYQMLQN
-426 SYPWSRAVI
+426 YPWSRAVI
-435 AVTVFISF
+435 TVTVLVSF

-458 TLSSRGG
+458 TLSAHGG
-465 AVDEDGPR
+465 SADDDGPK
-473 WLRVFWGA
+473 WLRVFWGSV
-481 LTALITIGLLFAGS
+481 TALVTGGLLFAGS

-515 LMMWGLHKAFYL
+515 LMMWGLHKAFYM

-533 ARLHAPSPVD
+533 ARSHSLAPLMSGNGK
-543 QRSPRRRS
+543 RS
-551 GWRQRLAQ
+551 GGWKRRLSQ

-572 MEEQVRPAMEAL
+572 MNDVVRPAISEVSEVFREKGL
-584 AEQFRTRG
+584 AVDAQ
-592 LTVETHM
+592 L
-599 DPAGASL
+599 DPGNASL
-606 SLEVV
+606 SLEIG
-611 HGEEH
+611 HGEQH
-616 PFLYRV
+616 RFLYQV
-622 VMRGYF
+622 LMRGYF

-633 VAGLDARNRQNRRY
+633 RAGMGGLHLKNRRY
-647 YRAEVH
+647 FRAEVH
-653 LAEGSQDYDLV
+653 LAEGSQDYDLM
-664 GYSRQQVI
+664 GYTKEQI
-672 DDMLDQYERHLQFLH
+672 INDMLDQYERHLQFLH

>member
-1 MPESALKEM
+1 MRS
-10 PLADTLDHPHRGNPV
+10 
-25 TTSTPAST
+25 
-33 PSLRMNAPVL
+33 
-43 IGSAA
+43 SAA
-48 FVLIF
+48 SDVYKRQVFYGAAILI
-53 GLAATL
+53 LL
-59 FAEQA
+59 FAAVVIGFPQRA
-64 GEWLARAQAWASGSV
+64 GEWLLAAQTWASQTV
-79 GWYYLLAMTLYLVF
+79 GWYYLLAMTLYLIF
-93 VVVTALSGYGRIK
+93 VVVTALSGYGKIK

-141 PLTHFAQPPKGE
+141 PLTHFLQPPQGE
-153 AGGSEAARQAMQLLF
+153 AGTQEAARQAMELLF

-215 GYTVDAFGIIA
+215 GYTVDCFGIIA

-236 FGVLHLNAGLDYL
+236 FGVLQLNSGLDYL
-249 FGIPHDQWVQVALIV
+249 YAIPHTHAVQMVLIV
-264 LMMGAAVIVAVS
+264 LMMGAAISVAVS
-276 GVEKGVRVMSDVN
+276 GVDKGIRILSDIN

-305 TQHLLNMLVQNLGD
+305 TQHLLNTLVQNVGD
-319 YLGALPTKSFDLY
+319 YLGHLPGKSFDLY
-332 AYDGGTRWLG
+332 AYGGPSDWLG
-342 DWTVFYWAW
+342 SWTVFYWAW

-397 ALEQAFNG
+397 ALEQALG
-405 TSDLATVAVSEP
+405 GASELGRVAIEQP
-417 SMAIYHLLE
+417 SMALYQMLQN
-426 SYPWSRAVI
+426 YPWSRAVI
-435 AVTVFISF
+435 TVTVLVSF

-458 TLSSRGG
+458 TLSAHGG
-465 AVDEDGPR
+465 SADDDGPK
-473 WLRVFWGA
+473 WLRVFWGSV
-481 LTALITIGLLFAGS
+481 TALVTGGLLFAGS

-515 LMMWGLHKAFYL
+515 LMMWGLHKAFYM

-533 ARLHAPSPVD
+533 ARSHSLAPLMSGNGK
-543 QRSPRRRS
+543 RS
-551 GWRQRLAQ
+551 GGWKRRLSQ

-572 MEEQVRPAMEAL
+572 MNDVVRPAISEVSEVFREKGL
-584 AEQFRTRG
+584 AVDAQ
-592 LTVETHM
+592 L
-599 DPAGASL
+599 DPGNASL
-606 SLEVV
+606 SLEIG
-611 HGEEH
+611 HGEQH
-616 PFLYRV
+616 RFLYQV
-622 VMRGYF
+622 LMRGYF

-633 VAGLDARNRQNRRY
+633 RAGMGGLHLKNRRY
-647 YRAEVH
+647 FRAEVH
-653 LAEGSQDYDLV
+653 LAEGSQDYDLM
-664 GYSRQQVI
+664 GYTKEQI
-672 DDMLDQYERHLQFLH
+672 INDMLDQYERHLQFLH

>member
-1 MPESALKEM
+1 M
-10 PLADTLDHPHRGNPV
+10 NP
-25 TTSTPAST
+25 
-33 PSLRMNAPVL
+33 PVFYGAAIL
-43 IGSAA
+43 I
-48 FVLIF
+48 L
-53 GLAATL
+53 L
-59 FAEQA
+59 FAAVVIGFPQRA
-64 GEWLARAQAWASGSV
+64 GEWLLAAQTWASQTV
-79 GWYYLLAMTLYLVF
+79 GWYYLLAMTLYLIF
-93 VVVTALSGYGRIK
+93 VVVTALSGYGKIK

-141 PLTHFAQPPKGE
+141 PLTHFLQPPQGE
-153 AGGSEAARQAMQLLF
+153 AGTQEAARQAMELLF

-215 GYTVDAFGIIA
+215 GYTVDCFGIIA

-236 FGVLHLNAGLDYL
+236 FGVLQLNSGLDYL
-249 FGIPHDQWVQVALIV
+249 YAIPHTHPVQMALIV
-264 LMMGAAVIVAVS
+264 LMMGAAISVAVS
-276 GVEKGVRVMSDVN
+276 GVDKGIRILSDIN

-305 TQHLLNMLVQNLGD
+305 TQHLLNTLVQNVGD
-319 YLGALPTKSFDLY
+319 YLGHLPGKSFDLY
-332 AYDGGTRWLG
+332 AYGGPSDWLG
-342 DWTVFYWAW
+342 SWTVFYWAW
-351 WIAWAPFVGLFIA
+351 WISWSPFVGVFIA

-397 ALEQAFNG
+397 ALEQALG
-405 TSDLATVAVSEP
+405 GASELGRVAIEQP
-417 SMAIYHLLE
+417 SMALYQMLQN
-426 SYPWSRAVI
+426 YPWSRAVI
-435 AVTVFISF
+435 TVTVLVSF

-458 TLSSRGG
+458 TLSAHGG
-465 AVDEDGPR
+465 SADDDGPK
-473 WLRVFWGA
+473 WLRVFWGSV
-481 LTALITIGLLFAGS
+481 TALVTGGLLFAGS

-515 LMMWGLHKAFYL
+515 LMMWGLHKAFYM

-533 ARLHAPSPVD
+533 ARSHSLAPLMSGNGK
-543 QRSPRRRS
+543 RS
-551 GWRQRLAQ
+551 GGWKRRLSQ

-572 MEEQVRPAMEAL
+572 MNDVVRPAISEVSEVFREKGL
-584 AEQFRTRG
+584 AVDAQ
-592 LTVETHM
+592 L
-599 DPAGASL
+599 DPGNASL
-606 SLEVV
+606 SLEIG
-611 HGEEH
+611 HGEQH
-616 PFLYRV
+616 RFLYQV
-622 VMRGYF
+622 LMRGYF

-633 VAGLDARNRQNRRY
+633 RAGMGGLHLKNRRY
-647 YRAEVH
+647 FRAEVH
-653 LAEGSQDYDLV
+653 LAEGSQDYDLM
-664 GYSRQQVI
+664 GYTKEQI
-672 DDMLDQYERHLQFLH
+672 INDMLDQYERHLQFLH

>member
-1 MPESALKEM
+1 M
-10 PLADTLDHPHRGNPV
+10 NP
-25 TTSTPAST
+25 
-33 PSLRMNAPVL
+33 PVFYGAAIL
-43 IGSAA
+43 I
-48 FVLIF
+48 L
-53 GLAATL
+53 L
-59 FAEQA
+59 FAAVVIGFPQRA
-64 GEWLARAQAWASGSV
+64 GEWLLAAQTWASQTV
-79 GWYYLLAMTLYLVF
+79 GWYYLLAMTLYLIF
-93 VVVTALSGYGRIK
+93 VVVTALSGYGKIK

-141 PLTHFAQPPKGE
+141 PLTHFLQPPQGE
-153 AGGSEAARQAMQLLF
+153 AGTQEAARQAMELLF

-215 GYTVDAFGIIA
+215 GYTVDCFGIIA

-236 FGVLHLNAGLDYL
+236 FGVLQLNSGLDYL
-249 FGIPHDQWVQVALIV
+249 YAIPHTHAVQMVLIV
-264 LMMGAAVIVAVS
+264 LMMGAAISVAVS
-276 GVEKGVRVMSDVN
+276 GVDKGIRILSDIN

-305 TQHLLNMLVQNLGD
+305 TQHLLNTLVQNVGD
-319 YLGALPTKSFDLY
+319 YLGHLPGKSFDLY
-332 AYDGGTRWLG
+332 AYGGPSDWLG
-342 DWTVFYWAW
+342 SWTVFYWAW

-397 ALEQAFNG
+397 ALEQALSG
-405 TSDLATVAVSEP
+405 ASELGRVAIEQP
-417 SMAIYHLLE
+417 SMALYQMLQN
-426 SYPWSRAVI
+426 YPWSRAVI
-435 AVTVFISF
+435 TVTVLVSF

-458 TLSSRGG
+458 PLSAHGG
-465 AVDEDGPR
+465 SADDDGPK
-473 WLRVFWGA
+473 WLRVFWGSV
-481 LTALITIGLLFAGS
+481 TALVTGGLLFAGS

-515 LMMWGLHKAFYL
+515 LMMWGLHKAFYM

-533 ARLHAPSPVD
+533 ARSHSLAPLMSGNGK
-543 QRSPRRRS
+543 RS
-551 GWRQRLAQ
+551 GGWKRRLSQ

-572 MEEQVRPAMEAL
+572 MNDVVRPAISEVSEVFREKGL
-584 AEQFRTRG
+584 AVDAQ
-592 LTVETHM
+592 L
-599 DPAGASL
+599 DPGNASL
-606 SLEVV
+606 SLEIG
-611 HGEEH
+611 HGEQH
-616 PFLYRV
+616 RFLYQV
-622 VMRGYF
+622 LMRGYF

-633 VAGLDARNRQNRRY
+633 RAGMGGLHLKNRRY
-647 YRAEVH
+647 FRAEVH
-653 LAEGSQDYDLV
+653 LAEGSQDYDLM
-664 GYSRQQVI
+664 GYTKEQI
-672 DDMLDQYERHLQFLH
+672 INDMLDQYERHLQFLH

>member
-1 MPESALKEM
+1 M
-10 PLADTLDHPHRGNPV
+10 NP
-25 TTSTPAST
+25 
-33 PSLRMNAPVL
+33 PVFYGAAIL
-43 IGSAA
+43 I
-48 FVLIF
+48 L
-53 GLAATL
+53 L
-59 FAEQA
+59 FAAVIIGFPQRA
-64 GEWLARAQAWASGSV
+64 GEWLLAAQTWASQTV
-79 GWYYLLAMTLYLVF
+79 GWYYLLAMTLYLIF
-93 VVVTALSGYGRIK
+93 VVVTALSGYGKIK

-141 PLTHFAQPPKGE
+141 PLTHFLQPPQGE
-153 AGGSEAARQAMQLLF
+153 AGTQEAARQAMELLF

-215 GYTVDAFGIIA
+215 GYTVDCFGIIA

-236 FGVLHLNAGLDYL
+236 FGVLQLNSGLDYL
-249 FGIPHDQWVQVALIV
+249 YAIPHTHPVQMALIV
-264 LMMGAAVIVAVS
+264 LMMGAAISVAVS
-276 GVEKGVRVMSDVN
+276 GVDKGIRILSDIN

-305 TQHLLNMLVQNLGD
+305 TQHLLNTLVQNVGD
-319 YLGALPTKSFDLY
+319 YLGHLPGKSFDLY
-332 AYDGGTRWLG
+332 AYGGPSDWLG
-342 DWTVFYWAW
+342 SWTVFYWAW

-397 ALEQAFNG
+397 ALEQALG
-405 TSDLATVAVSEP
+405 GASELGRVAIEQP
-417 SMAIYHLLE
+417 SMALYQMLQN
-426 SYPWSRAVI
+426 YPWSRAVI
-435 AVTVFISF
+435 TVTVLVSF

-458 TLSSRGG
+458 TLSAHGG
-465 AVDEDGPR
+465 SADDDGPK
-473 WLRVFWGA
+473 WLRVFWGSV
-481 LTALITIGLLFAGS
+481 TALVTGGLLFAGS

-515 LMMWGLHKAFYL
+515 LMMWGLHKAFYM

-533 ARLHAPSPVD
+533 ARSHSLAPLMSGNGK
-543 QRSPRRRS
+543 RS
-551 GWRQRLAQ
+551 GGWKRRLSQ

-572 MEEQVRPAMEAL
+572 MNDVVRPAISEVSEVFREKGL
-584 AEQFRTRG
+584 AVDAQ
-592 LTVETHM
+592 L
-599 DPAGASL
+599 DPGNASL
-606 SLEVV
+606 SLEIG
-611 HGEEH
+611 HGEQH
-616 PFLYRV
+616 RFLYQV
-622 VMRGYF
+622 LMRGYF

-633 VAGLDARNRQNRRY
+633 RAGMGGLHLKNRRY
-647 YRAEVH
+647 FRAEVH
-653 LAEGSQDYDLV
+653 LAEGSQDYDLM
-664 GYSRQQVI
+664 GYTKEQI
-672 DDMLDQYERHLQFLH
+672 INDMLDQYERHLQFLH

>member
-1 MPESALKEM
+1 MYKRQL
-10 PLADTLDHPHRGNPV
+10 
-25 TTSTPAST
+25 
-33 PSLRMNAPVL
+33 
-43 IGSAA
+43 
-48 FVLIF
+48 
-53 GLAATL
+53 L
-59 FAEQA
+59 FAAVVIGFPQRA
-64 GEWLARAQAWASGSV
+64 GEWLLAAQTWASQTV
-79 GWYYLLAMTLYLVF
+79 GWYYLLAMTLYLIF
-93 VVVTALSGYGRIK
+93 VVVTALSGYGKIK

-141 PLTHFAQPPKGE
+141 PLTHFLQPPQGE
-153 AGGSEAARQAMQLLF
+153 AGTQEAARQAMELLF

-215 GYTVDAFGIIA
+215 GYTVDCFGIIA

-236 FGVLHLNAGLDYL
+236 FGVLQLNSGLDYL
-249 FGIPHDQWVQVALIV
+249 YAIPHTHAVQMVLIV
-264 LMMGAAVIVAVS
+264 LMMGAAISVAVS
-276 GVEKGVRVMSDVN
+276 GVDKGIRILSDIN

-305 TQHLLNMLVQNLGD
+305 TQHLLNTLVQNVGD
-319 YLGALPTKSFDLY
+319 YLGHLPGKSFDLY
-332 AYDGGTRWLG
+332 AYGGPSDWLG
-342 DWTVFYWAW
+342 SWTVFYWAW

-397 ALEQAFNG
+397 ALEQALG
-405 TSDLATVAVSEP
+405 GASELGRVAIEQP
-417 SMAIYHLLE
+417 SMALYQMLQN
-426 SYPWSRAVI
+426 YPWSRAVI
-435 AVTVFISF
+435 TVTVLVSF

-458 TLSSRGG
+458 TLSAHGG
-465 AVDEDGPR
+465 SADDDGPK
-473 WLRVFWGA
+473 WLRVFWGSV
-481 LTALITIGLLFAGS
+481 TALVTGGLLFAGS

-515 LMMWGLHKAFYL
+515 LMMWGLHKAFYM

-533 ARLHAPSPVD
+533 ARSHSLAPLMSGNGK
-543 QRSPRRRS
+543 RS
-551 GWRQRLAQ
+551 GGWKRRLSQ

-572 MEEQVRPAMEAL
+572 MNDVVRPAISEVSEVFREKGL
-584 AEQFRTRG
+584 AVDAQ
-592 LTVETHM
+592 L
-599 DPAGASL
+599 DPGNASL
-606 SLEVV
+606 SLEIG
-611 HGEEH
+611 HGEQH
-616 PFLYRV
+616 RFLYQV
-622 VMRGYF
+622 LMRGYF

-633 VAGLDARNRQNRRY
+633 RAGMGGLHLKNRRY
-647 YRAEVH
+647 FRAEVH
-653 LAEGSQDYDLV
+653 LAEGSQDYDLM
-664 GYSRQQVI
+664 GYTKEQI
-672 DDMLDQYERHLQFLH
+672 INDMLDQYERHLQFLH

>member
-1 MPESALKEM
+1 I
-10 PLADTLDHPHRGNPV
+10 
-25 TTSTPAST
+25 
-33 PSLRMNAPVL
+33 L
-43 IGSAA
+43 I
-48 FVLIF
+48 L
-53 GLAATL
+53 L
-59 FAEQA
+59 FAAVVIGFPQRA
-64 GEWLARAQAWASGSV
+64 GEWLLAAQTWASQTV
-79 GWYYLLAMTLYLVF
+79 GWYYLLAMTLYLIF
-93 VVVTALSGYGRIK
+93 VVVTALSDYGKIK

-141 PLTHFAQPPKGE
+141 PLTHFLQPPQGE
-153 AGGSEAARQAMQLLF
+153 AGTQEAARQAMELLF

-215 GYTVDAFGIIA
+215 GYTVDCFGIIA

-236 FGVLHLNAGLDYL
+236 FGVLQLNSGLDYL
-249 FGIPHDQWVQVALIV
+249 YAIPHTHAVQMVLIV
-264 LMMGAAVIVAVS
+264 LMMGAAISVAVS
-276 GVEKGVRVMSDVN
+276 GVDKGIRILSDIN

-305 TQHLLNMLVQNLGD
+305 TQHLLNTLVQNVGD
-319 YLGALPTKSFDLY
+319 YLGHLPGKSFDLY
-332 AYDGGTRWLG
+332 AYGGPSDWLG
-342 DWTVFYWAW
+342 SWTVFYWAW

-397 ALEQAFNG
+397 ALEQALG
-405 TSDLATVAVSEP
+405 GASELGRVAIEQP
-417 SMAIYHLLE
+417 SMALYQMLQN
-426 SYPWSRAVI
+426 YPWSRAVI
-435 AVTVFISF
+435 TVTVLVSF

-458 TLSSRGG
+458 TLSAHGG
-465 AVDEDGPR
+465 SADDDGPK
-473 WLRVFWGA
+473 WLRVFWGSV
-481 LTALITIGLLFAGS
+481 TALVTGGLLFAGS

-515 LMMWGLHKAFYL
+515 LMMWGLHKAFYM

-533 ARLHAPSPVD
+533 ARSHSLAPLMSGNGK
-543 QRSPRRRS
+543 RS
-551 GWRQRLAQ
+551 GGWKRRLSQ

-572 MEEQVRPAMEAL
+572 MNDVVRPAISEVSEVFREKGL
-584 AEQFRTRG
+584 AVDAQ
-592 LTVETHM
+592 L
-599 DPAGASL
+599 DPGNASL
-606 SLEVV
+606 SLEIG
-611 HGEEH
+611 HGEQH
-616 PFLYRV
+616 RFLYQV
-622 VMRGYF
+622 LMRGYF

-633 VAGLDARNRQNRRY
+633 RAGMGGLHLKNRRY
-647 YRAEVH
+647 FRAEVH
-653 LAEGSQDYDLV
+653 LAEGSQDYDLM
-664 GYSRQQVI
+664 GYTKEQI
-672 DDMLDQYERHLQFLH
+672 INDMLDQYERHLQFLH

>member
-1 MPESALKEM
+1 
-10 PLADTLDHPHRGNPV
+10 PV
-25 TTSTPAST
+25 FYGA
-33 PSLRMNAPVL
+33 AIL
-43 IGSAA
+43 I
-48 FVLIF
+48 L
-53 GLAATL
+53 L
-59 FAEQA
+59 FAAVVIGFPQRA
-64 GEWLARAQAWASGSV
+64 GEWLLAAQTWASQTV
-79 GWYYLLAMTLYLVF
+79 GWYYLLAMTLYLIF
-93 VVVTALSGYGRIK
+93 VVVTALSGYGKIK

-141 PLTHFAQPPKGE
+141 PLTHFLQPPQGE
-153 AGGSEAARQAMQLLF
+153 AGTQEAARQAMELLF

-215 GYTVDAFGIIA
+215 GYTVDCFGIIA

-236 FGVLHLNAGLDYL
+236 FGVLQLNSGLDYL
-249 FGIPHDQWVQVALIV
+249 YAIPHTQPVQMVLIV
-264 LMMGAAVIVAVS
+264 LMMGAAISVAVS
-276 GVEKGVRVMSDVN
+276 GVDKGIRILSDIN

-305 TQHLLNMLVQNLGD
+305 TQHLLNTLVQNVGD
-319 YLGALPTKSFDLY
+319 YLGHLPGKSFDLY
-332 AYDGGTRWLG
+332 AYGGPSDWLG
-342 DWTVFYWAW
+342 SWTVFYWAW

-397 ALEQAFNG
+397 ALEQALG
-405 TSDLATVAVSEP
+405 GASELGRVAIEQP
-417 SMAIYHLLE
+417 SMALYQMLQN
-426 SYPWSRAVI
+426 YPWSRAVI
-435 AVTVFISF
+435 TVTVLVSF

-458 TLSSRGG
+458 TLSAHGG
-465 AVDEDGPR
+465 SADDDGPK
-473 WLRVFWGA
+473 WLRVFWGSV
-481 LTALITIGLLFAGS
+481 TALVTGGLLFAGS

-515 LMMWGLHKAFYL
+515 LMMWGLHKAFYM

-533 ARLHAPSPVD
+533 ARSHSLAPLMSGNGK
-543 QRSPRRRS
+543 RS
-551 GWRQRLAQ
+551 GGWKRRLSQ

-572 MEEQVRPAMEAL
+572 MNDVVRPAISEVSEVFREKGL
-584 AEQFRTRG
+584 AVDAQ
-592 LTVETHM
+592 L
-599 DPAGASL
+599 DPGNASL
-606 SLEVV
+606 SLEIG
-611 HGEEH
+611 HGEQH
-616 PFLYRV
+616 RFLYQV
-622 VMRGYF
+622 LMRGYF

-633 VAGLDARNRQNRRY
+633 RAGMGGLHLKNRRY
-647 YRAEVH
+647 FRAEVH
-653 LAEGSQDYDLV
+653 LAEGSQDYDLM
-664 GYSRQQVI
+664 GYTKEQI
-672 DDMLDQYERHLQFLH
+672 INDMLDQYERHLQFLH

>member
-1 MPESALKEM
+1 M
-10 PLADTLDHPHRGNPV
+10 NP
-25 TTSTPAST
+25 
-33 PSLRMNAPVL
+33 PVFYGAAIL
-43 IGSAA
+43 I
-48 FVLIF
+48 L
-53 GLAATL
+53 L
-59 FAEQA
+59 FAAVVIGFPQRA
-64 GEWLARAQAWASGSV
+64 GEWLLAAQTWASQTV
-79 GWYYLLAMTLYLVF
+79 GWYYLLAMTLYLIF
-93 VVVTALSGYGRIK
+93 VVVTALSGYGKIK

-141 PLTHFAQPPKGE
+141 PLTHFLQPPQGE
-153 AGGSEAARQAMQLLF
+153 AGTQEAARQAMELLF

-207 GKRINGPI
+207 GKRINGPV
-215 GYTVDAFGIIA
+215 GYTVDCFGIIA

-236 FGVLHLNAGLDYL
+236 FGVLQLNSGLDYL
-249 FGIPHDQWVQVALIV
+249 YAIPHTHPVQMALIV
-264 LMMGAAVIVAVS
+264 LMMGAAISVAVS
-276 GVEKGVRVMSDVN
+276 GVDKGIRILSDIN

-305 TQHLLNMLVQNLGD
+305 TQHLLNTLVQNVGD
-319 YLGALPTKSFDLY
+319 YLGHLPGKSFDLY
-332 AYDGGTRWLG
+332 AYGGPSDWLG
-342 DWTVFYWAW
+342 SWTVFYWAW

-397 ALEQAFNG
+397 ALEQALG
-405 TSDLATVAVSEP
+405 GASELGRVAIEQP
-417 SMAIYHLLE
+417 SMALYQMLQN
-426 SYPWSRAVI
+426 YPWSRAVI
-435 AVTVFISF
+435 TVTVLVSF

-458 TLSSRGG
+458 TLSAHGG
-465 AVDEDGPR
+465 SADDDGPK
-473 WLRVFWGA
+473 WLRVFWGSV
-481 LTALITIGLLFAGS
+481 TALVTGGLLFAGS

-515 LMMWGLHKAFYL
+515 LMMWGLHKAFYM

-533 ARLHAPSPVD
+533 ARSHSLAPLMSGNGK
-543 QRSPRRRS
+543 RS
-551 GWRQRLAQ
+551 GGWKRRLSQ

-572 MEEQVRPAMEAL
+572 MNDVVRPAISEVSEVFREKGL
-584 AEQFRTRG
+584 AVDAQ
-592 LTVETHM
+592 L
-599 DPAGASL
+599 DPGNASL
-606 SLEVV
+606 SLEIG
-611 HGEEH
+611 HGEQH
-616 PFLYRV
+616 RFLYQV
-622 VMRGYF
+622 LMRGYF

-633 VAGLDARNRQNRRY
+633 RAGMGGLHLKNRRY
-647 YRAEVH
+647 FRAEVH
-653 LAEGSQDYDLV
+653 LAEGSQDYDLM
-664 GYSRQQVI
+664 GYTKEQI
-672 DDMLDQYERHLQFLH
+672 INDMLDQYERHLQFLH

>member
-1 MPESALKEM
+1 MTDAQSPSAT
-10 PLADTLDHPHRGNPV
+10 PTTPTPNPQN
-25 TTSTPAST
+25 P
-33 PSLRMNAPVL
+33 PVFYGAAIL
-43 IGSAA
+43 I
-48 FVLIF
+48 L
-53 GLAATL
+53 L
-59 FAEQA
+59 FAAVVIGFPQRA
-64 GEWLARAQAWASGSV
+64 GEWLLAAQTWASQTV
-79 GWYYLLAMTLYLVF
+79 GWYYLLAMTLYLIF
-93 VVVTALSGYGRIK
+93 VVVTALSGYGKIK

-141 PLTHFAQPPKGE
+141 PLTHFLQPPQGE
-153 AGGSEAARQAMQLLF
+153 AGTQEAARQAMELLF

-215 GYTVDAFGIIA
+215 GYTVDCFGIIA

-236 FGVLHLNAGLDYL
+236 FGVLQLNSGLDYL
-249 FGIPHDQWVQVALIV
+249 YAIPHTHAVQMVLIV
-264 LMMGAAVIVAVS
+264 LMMGAAISVAVS
-276 GVEKGVRVMSDVN
+276 GVDKGIRILSDIN

-305 TQHLLNMLVQNLGD
+305 TQHLLNTLVQNVGD
-319 YLGALPTKSFDLY
+319 YLGHLPGKSFDLY
-332 AYDGGTRWLG
+332 AYGGPSDWLG
-342 DWTVFYWAW
+342 SWTVFYWAW

-397 ALEQAFNG
+397 ALEQALG
-405 TSDLATVAVSEP
+405 GASELGRVAIEQP
-417 SMAIYHLLE
+417 SMALYQMLQN
-426 SYPWSRAVI
+426 YPWSRAVI
-435 AVTVFISF
+435 TVTVLVSF

-458 TLSSRGG
+458 TLSAHGG
-465 AVDEDGPR
+465 SADDDGPK
-473 WLRVFWGA
+473 WLRVFWGSV
-481 LTALITIGLLFAGS
+481 TALVTGGLLFAGS

-515 LMMWGLHKAFYL
+515 LMMWGLHKAFYM

-533 ARLHAPSPVD
+533 ARSHSLAPLMSGNGK
-543 QRSPRRRS
+543 RS
-551 GWRQRLAQ
+551 GGWKRRLSQ

-572 MEEQVRPAMEAL
+572 MNDVVRPAISEVSEVFREKGL
-584 AEQFRTRG
+584 AVDAQ
-592 LTVETHM
+592 L
-599 DPAGASL
+599 DPGNASL
-606 SLEVV
+606 SLEIG
-611 HGEEH
+611 HGEQH
-616 PFLYRV
+616 RFLYQV
-622 VMRGYF
+622 LMRGYF

-633 VAGLDARNRQNRRY
+633 RAGMGGLHLKNRRY
-647 YRAEVH
+647 FRAEVH
-653 LAEGSQDYDLV
+653 LAEGSQDYDLM
-664 GYSRQQVI
+664 GYTKEQI
-672 DDMLDQYERHLQFLH
+672 INDMLDQYERHLQFLH

>member
-1 MPESALKEM
+1 YGA
-10 PLADTLDHPHRGNPV
+10 AI
-25 TTSTPAST
+25 
-33 PSLRMNAPVL
+33 L
-43 IGSAA
+43 I
-48 FVLIF
+48 L
-53 GLAATL
+53 L
-59 FAEQA
+59 FAAVVIGFPQRA
-64 GEWLARAQAWASGSV
+64 GEWLLAAQTWASQTV
-79 GWYYLLAMTLYLVF
+79 GWYYLLAMTLYLIF
-93 VVVTALSGYGRIK
+93 VVVTALSGYGKIK

-141 PLTHFAQPPKGE
+141 PLTHFLQPPQGE
-153 AGGSEAARQAMQLLF
+153 AGTQEAARQAMELLF

-215 GYTVDAFGIIA
+215 GYTVDCFGIIA

-236 FGVLHLNAGLDYL
+236 FGVLQLNSGLDYL
-249 FGIPHDQWVQVALIV
+249 YAIPHTHAVQMVLIV
-264 LMMGAAVIVAVS
+264 LMMGAAISVAVS
-276 GVEKGVRVMSDVN
+276 GVDKGIRILSDIN

-305 TQHLLNMLVQNLGD
+305 TQHLLNTLVQNVGD
-319 YLGALPTKSFDLY
+319 YLGHLPGKSFDLY
-332 AYDGGTRWLG
+332 AYGGPSDWLG
-342 DWTVFYWAW
+342 SWTVFYWAW

-397 ALEQAFNG
+397 ALEQALG
-405 TSDLATVAVSEP
+405 GASELGRVAIEQP
-417 SMAIYHLLE
+417 SMALYQMLQN
-426 SYPWSRAVI
+426 YPWSRAVI
-435 AVTVFISF
+435 TVTVLVSF

-458 TLSSRGG
+458 TLSAHGG
-465 AVDEDGPR
+465 SADDDGPK
-473 WLRVFWGA
+473 WLRVFWGSV
-481 LTALITIGLLFAGS
+481 TALVTGGLLFAGS

-515 LMMWGLHKAFYL
+515 LMMWGLHKAFYM

-533 ARLHAPSPVD
+533 ARSHSLAPLMSGNGK
-543 QRSPRRRS
+543 RS
-551 GWRQRLAQ
+551 GGWKRRLSQ

-572 MEEQVRPAMEAL
+572 MNDVVRPAISEVSEVFREKGL
-584 AEQFRTRG
+584 AVDAQ
-592 LTVETHM
+592 L
-599 DPAGASL
+599 DPGNASL
-606 SLEVV
+606 SLEIG
-611 HGEEH
+611 HGDQH
-616 PFLYRV
+616 RFLYQV
-622 VMRGYF
+622 LMRGYF

-633 VAGLDARNRQNRRY
+633 RAGMGGLHLKNRRY
-647 YRAEVH
+647 FRAEVH
-653 LAEGSQDYDLV
+653 LAEGSQDYDLM
-664 GYSRQQVI
+664 GYTKEQI
-672 DDMLDQYERHLQFLH
+672 INDMLDQYERHLQFLH

>member
-1 MPESALKEM
+1 A
-10 PLADTLDHPHRGNPV
+10 AV
-25 TTSTPAST
+25 
-33 PSLRMNAPVL
+33 V
-43 IGSAA
+43 IG
-48 FVLIF
+48 FP
-53 GLAATL
+53 
-59 FAEQA
+59 QRA
-64 GEWLARAQAWASGSV
+64 GEWLLAAQTWASQTV
-79 GWYYLLAMTLYLVF
+79 GWYYLLAMTLYLIF
-93 VVVTALSGYGRIK
+93 VVVTALSGYGKIK

-141 PLTHFAQPPKGE
+141 PLTHFLQPPQGE
-153 AGGSEAARQAMQLLF
+153 AGTQEAARQAMELLF

-207 GKRINGPI
+207 GKRINGPV
-215 GYTVDAFGIIA
+215 GYTVDCFGIIA

-236 FGVLHLNAGLDYL
+236 FGVLQLNSGLDYL
-249 FGIPHDQWVQVALIV
+249 YAIPHTHPVQMALIV
-264 LMMGAAVIVAVS
+264 LMMGAAISVAVS
-276 GVEKGVRVMSDVN
+276 GVDKGIRILSDIN

-305 TQHLLNMLVQNLGD
+305 TQHLLNTLVQNVGD
-319 YLGALPTKSFDLY
+319 YLGHLPGKSFDLY
-332 AYDGGTRWLG
+332 AYGGPSDWLG
-342 DWTVFYWAW
+342 SWTVFYWAW

-397 ALEQAFNG
+397 ALEQALG
-405 TSDLATVAVSEP
+405 GASELGRVAIEQP
-417 SMAIYHLLE
+417 SMALYQMLQN
-426 SYPWSRAVI
+426 YPWSRAVI
-435 AVTVFISF
+435 TVTVLVSF

-458 TLSSRGG
+458 TLSAHGG
-465 AVDEDGPR
+465 SADDDGPK
-473 WLRVFWGA
+473 WLRVFWGSV
-481 LTALITIGLLFAGS
+481 TALVTGGLLFAGS

-515 LMMWGLHKAFYL
+515 LMMWGLHKAFYM

-533 ARLHAPSPVD
+533 ARSHSLAPLMSGNGK
-543 QRSPRRRS
+543 RS
-551 GWRQRLAQ
+551 GGWKRRLSQ

-572 MEEQVRPAMEAL
+572 MNDVVRPAISEVSEVFREKGL
-584 AEQFRTRG
+584 AVDAQ
-592 LTVETHM
+592 L
-599 DPAGASL
+599 DPGNASL
-606 SLEVV
+606 SLEIG
-611 HGEEH
+611 HGEQH
-616 PFLYRV
+616 RFLYQV
-622 VMRGYF
+622 LMRGYF

-633 VAGLDARNRQNRRY
+633 RAGMGGLHLKNRRY
-647 YRAEVH
+647 FRAEVH
-653 LAEGSQDYDLV
+653 LAEGSQDYDLM
-664 GYSRQQVI
+664 GYTKEQI
-672 DDMLDQYERHLQFLH
+672 INDMLDQYERHLQFLH

>member
-1 MPESALKEM
+1 M
-10 PLADTLDHPHRGNPV
+10 NP
-25 TTSTPAST
+25 
-33 PSLRMNAPVL
+33 PVFYGAAIL
-43 IGSAA
+43 I
-48 FVLIF
+48 L
-53 GLAATL
+53 L
-59 FAEQA
+59 FAAVVIGFPQRA
-64 GEWLARAQAWASGSV
+64 GEWLLAAQTWASQTV
-79 GWYYLLAMTLYLVF
+79 GWYYLLAMTLYLIF
-93 VVVTALSGYGRIK
+93 VVVTALSGYGKIK

-141 PLTHFAQPPKGE
+141 PLTHFLQPPQGE
-153 AGGSEAARQAMQLLF
+153 AGTQEAARQAMELLF

-215 GYTVDAFGIIA
+215 GYTVDCFGIIA

-236 FGVLHLNAGLDYL
+236 FGVLQLNSELDYL
-249 FGIPHDQWVQVALIV
+249 YAIPHTHPVQMALIV
-264 LMMGAAVIVAVS
+264 LMMGAAISVAVS
-276 GVEKGVRVMSDVN
+276 GVDKGIRILSDIN

-305 TQHLLNMLVQNLGD
+305 TQHLLNTLVQNVGD
-319 YLGALPTKSFDLY
+319 YLGHLPGKSFDLY
-332 AYDGGTRWLG
+332 AYGGPSDWLG
-342 DWTVFYWAW
+342 SWTVFYWAW

-397 ALEQAFNG
+397 ALEQALG
-405 TSDLATVAVSEP
+405 GASELGRVAIEQP
-417 SMAIYHLLE
+417 SMALYQMLQN
-426 SYPWSRAVI
+426 YPWSRAVI
-435 AVTVFISF
+435 TVTVLVSF

-458 TLSSRGG
+458 TLSAHGG
-465 AVDEDGPR
+465 SADDDGPK
-473 WLRVFWGA
+473 WLRVFWGSV
-481 LTALITIGLLFAGS
+481 TALVTGGLLFAGS

-515 LMMWGLHKAFYL
+515 LMMWGLHKAFYM

-533 ARLHAPSPVD
+533 ARSHSLAPLMSGNGK
-543 QRSPRRRS
+543 RS
-551 GWRQRLAQ
+551 GGWKRRLSQ

-572 MEEQVRPAMEAL
+572 MNDVVRPAISEVSEVFREKGL
-584 AEQFRTRG
+584 AVDAQ
-592 LTVETHM
+592 L
-599 DPAGASL
+599 DPGNASL
-606 SLEVV
+606 SLEIG
-611 HGEEH
+611 HGEQH
-616 PFLYRV
+616 RFLYQV
-622 VMRGYF
+622 LMRGYF

-633 VAGLDARNRQNRRY
+633 RAGMGGLHLKNRRY
-647 YRAEVH
+647 FRAEVH
-653 LAEGSQDYDLV
+653 LAEGSQDYDLM
-664 GYSRQQVI
+664 GYTKEQI
-672 DDMLDQYERHLQFLH
+672 INDMLDQYERHLQFLH